1 MTKNELIALALR
13 RLQEDP
19 SEVKREGVGI
29 CAGLRHELEGL
40 QLDFE
45 TYGPPET
52 GAQQVIDDL
61 LKDSLCTALQP
72 AFLDWPEHSGNDL
85 YPIPVVEGIRSKL
98 TAQLMEGISSGL
110 GVVVVDEM
118 DAYKAFTI
126 ERPDLGWSP
135 DHPYG
140 AARLRLLQH
149 LIDWYEGRAG
159 EQQDQEE
166 S

>member
-19 SEVKREGVGI
+19 REVERMAVGI

-61 LKDSLCTALQP
+61 LTDSLCSELQP
-72 AFLDWPEHSGNDL
+72 AFLDWPEYSGNDL

-98 TAQLMEGISSGL
+98 TAQLMEGVSR

-149 LIDWYEGRAG
+149 LIDWYEARAG
-159 EQQDQEE
+159 EQEE